1 MHSIPNQNFVK
12 FFTQK
17 KKSHH
22 ELTSRIKIKCF
33 ILARMAIIT
42 DNKTKV
48 SRNIKAE
55 LFFTEKQK
63 QKEKQQQNA

>member
-12 FFTQK
+12 FFTQ

-42 DNKTKV
+42 DNKTTV

-55 LFFTEKQK
+55 LFFTEKHKQK
-63 QKEKQQQNA
+63 QKQQQNA

>member
-1 MHSIPNQNFVK
+1 
-12 FFTQK
+12 
-17 KKSHH
+17 
-22 ELTSRIKIKCF
+22 
-33 ILARMAIIT
+33 MAIIT

-48 SRNIKAE
+48 SRNIKEE